1 MRPTPDVEAKIDA
14 LCRTLADALGGAVVC
29 IAVYG
34 SAAGDGFA
42 PGHSDVNLL
51 VVLREVGFRDL
62 RLIGETLRRTAPKDL
77 RIATPLVV
85 TPSFLRDARDS
96 YPIELADI
104 RDRHRVVVGD
114 DVLASIAVSPDDL
127 REQAEREARG
137 KLLKLRALVLHR
149 PADPEVRS
157 ALASTVPTF
166 EVIERGLLRA
176 SGRTGASSASE
187 SAQTERTAGPT
198 AAPRGADL
206 FEEVERRQGVSMK
219 SLARLARLRDEDG
232 SWPSGADLDD
242 LLAAVLREVEA
253 LVAYIDGSGS

>member
-1 MRPTPDVEAKIDA
+1 MKPTPEVEAKIDA
-14 LCRTLADALGGAVVC
+14 LCRTLGDALGGAVVC

-42 PGHSDVNLL
+42 PSHSDVNLL
-51 VVLREVGFRDL
+51 VVLRDVGFADL
-62 RLIGETLRRTAPKDL
+62 RLIGDTLRRAAPKDL

-104 RDRHRVVVGD
+104 RDRHRIVVGD
-114 DVLASIAVSPDDL
+114 DVLASIAVSSDDL

-137 KLLKLRALVLHR
+137 KLLKLRALVVHR
-149 PADPEVRS
+149 PGDPEVRS

-176 SGRTGASSASE
+176 WKA
-187 SAQTERTAGPT
+187 ERSDSPSTRGT
-198 AAPRGADL
+198 TPRGADL
-206 FEEVERRQGVSMK
+206 FEEVERSRGVPMK
-219 SLARLARLRDEDG
+219 ALARIARLRDDG
-232 SWPSGADLDD
+232 SAWPSGADLDD
-242 LLAAVLREVEA
+242 LLGAVLREVEA
-253 LVAYIDGSGS
+253 LVAFIDGSGS

>member
-1 MRPTPDVEAKIDA
+1 MKPTPDVEAKIDA
-14 LCRTLADALGGAVVC
+14 LCRTLGDALGGAVVC

-51 VVLREVGFRDL
+51 VVLRDVGFADL
-62 RLIGETLRRTAPKDL
+62 RLIGDTLRRSAPKEL
-77 RIATPLVV
+77 RVATPLVV

-104 RDRHRVVVGD
+104 RDRHRVVVGE
-114 DVLASIAVSPDDL
+114 DVVASIAVSADRL

-137 KLLKLRALVLHR
+137 KLLKLRSLVLHR
-149 PADPEVRS
+149 PGDAEAKT

-176 SGRTGASSASE
+176 WKAERSD
-187 SAQTERTAGPT
+187 AQGST
-198 AAPRGADL
+198 PRGADL

-219 SLARLARLRDEDG
+219 SLARIARLRDDG
-232 SWPSGADLDD
+232 GTWPAGADLDE
-242 LLAAVLREVEA
+242 LIGAVLREIEA
-253 LVAYIDGSGS
+253 LVAFIDGSGS